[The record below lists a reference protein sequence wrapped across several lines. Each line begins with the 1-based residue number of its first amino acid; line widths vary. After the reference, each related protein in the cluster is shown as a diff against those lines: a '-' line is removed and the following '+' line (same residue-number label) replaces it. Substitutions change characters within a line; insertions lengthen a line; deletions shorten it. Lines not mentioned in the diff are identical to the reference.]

1 MPEYWPKRRFTRYS
15 IVLPL
20 LHRSKTPASSPV
32 GAGWTCDLSGGGARV
47 RLAERFRHQEPLH
60 LRFQTDCGPIEGDA
74 QVVWTGVHD
83 RDEGGI
89 QHGVAFTNL
98 PPDQL
103 QPLRGILTSQKP
115 WWEARSRL
123 PVDVPVTCRFQS
135 RLGPALQGRTAN
147 ISRGGLLLLLP
158 QLLSPG
164 AVLEV
169 TLQTPPGPLTA
180 AGAIVWTD
188 PRGKQTP
195 GKLMKHGVRFTA
207 LPWSTSLALA
217 RFLVDRR

>member
-1 MPEYWPKRRFTRYS
+1 M
-15 IVLPL
+15 
-20 LHRSKTPASSPV
+20 ASPSP
-32 GAGWTCDLSGGGARV
+32 T
-47 RLAERFRHQEPLH
+47 
-60 LRFQTDCGPIEGDA
+60 
-74 QVVWTGVHD
+74 
-83 RDEGGI
+83 
-89 QHGVAFTNL
+89 

-103 QPLRGILTSQKP
+103 RPLRGILTSQKP

-123 PVDVPVTCRFQS
+123 PIVVPVTCRFQ
-135 RLGPALQGRTAN
+135 RRPGPALQGRTAN

-158 QLLSPG
+158 QLIPPG
-164 AVLEV
+164 AALEV

-188 PRGKQTP
+188 PRGRQTP
-195 GKLMKHGVRFTA
+195 GRLVKHGVRFTA